1 MTFYEENPSKDAEK
15 VFTYEGITKTVLASD
30 IIDNAPP
37 SVLTKLEELKTL
49 KERDDFHPEP
59 SCFIHTKI
67 VTNRLIQTGNPDLIM
82 AGVFHDLFKV
92 RDLNGNPTG
101 LNPKTGN
108 PTAPYHPEDACEF
121 IMAAE
126 TAVRLL
132 KPQKDFT
139 LILCGVVSIFE
150 TAESLIKFITDMGA
164 DPIRVAQ
171 ICAFHMKI
179 KRYPEM
185 RKAKQERME
194 ALEIF
199 TDLQVFARADNMLV
213 EFVL

>member
-1 MTFYEENPSKDAEK
+1 MEKMTFETIIADAPE
-15 VFTYEGITKTVLASD
+15 
-30 IIDNAPP
+30 
-37 SVLTKLEELKTL
+37 SVLIKLEELKTL
-49 KERDDFHPEP
+49 KERDDYHPEE

-82 AGVFHDLFKV
+82 AGIFHDLFKV
-92 RDLNGNPTG
+92 VDGRGKPTG

-108 PTAPYHPEDACEF
+108 PTAPYHPEDAFNF

-126 TAVRLL
+126 SYGRLS
-132 KPQKDFT
+132 T
-139 LILCGVVSIFE
+139 TSMYSILVLDA
-150 TAESLIKFITDMGA
+150 AENLMKFITDIGA

-179 KRYPEM
+179 KRYSEM
-185 RKAKQERME
+185 RRAKQERME

-199 TDLQVFARADNMLV
+199 ADLQVFARADNMLV
-213 EFVL
+213 EFTL